1 MIDPVVIGDD
11 ESVALFLEEYCG
23 EKDCYRLFSDI
34 SNLQGSA
41 KIKILSKKK
50 TYVGM
55 KELLAVVR
63 KGRRVVKVFHG
74 SQFEFWELEK

>member
-1 MIDPVVIGDD
+1 MADPVVIGDD
-11 ESVALFLEEYCG
+11 ESVAIFIAEYCG

-34 SNLQGSA
+34 NNLPGSA
-41 KIKILSKKK
+41 RIRILSKKK

-63 KGRRVVKVFHG
+63 KGRRVVKVLHG
-74 SQFEFWELEK
+74 NQFEFWEMEK